1 MRRIAVVVALNLV
14 AAAAYGFVAAQMGFF
29 THMGETLLLLYAF
42 ALVLILVPSLIVD
55 QGDRYI
61 EMALPLWA
69 AAYALAVSDLLPD
82 MFRIVAQWR
91 RNPPQ
96 SLPLHGA

>member
-1 MRRIAVVVALNLV
+1 LIFLPVVALAVWRRRDVRLV
-14 AAAAYGFVAAQMGFF
+14 
-29 THMGETLLLLYAF
+29 LLYVF
-42 ALVLILVPSLIVD
+42 ALVVILVPSLIVD

-82 MFRIVAQWR
+82 ISRSIARWR
-91 RNPPQ
+91 RKSPQ
-96 SLPLHGA
+96 SLPLSNT

>member
-1 MRRIAVVVALNLV
+1 LLFLPIVAFAIWRRRDVRLV
-14 AAAAYGFVAAQMGFF
+14 
-29 THMGETLLLLYAF
+29 LLYAF

-82 MFRIVAQWR
+82 ISRSVSRWR
-91 RNPPQ
+91 RKQ
-96 SLPLHGA
+96 IATAGGC

>member
-1 MRRIAVVVALNLV
+1 LIFLPVVALAIWRRRNVRLV
-14 AAAAYGFVAAQMGFF
+14 
-29 THMGETLLLLYAF
+29 LLYVF
-42 ALVLILVPSLIVD
+42 ALVVILVPSLIVD

-82 MFRIVAQWR
+82 VFRIVANWR
-91 RNPPQ
+91 RKAPQ
-96 SLPLHGA
+96 SLPLHQN

>member
-1 MRRIAVVVALNLV
+1 V
-14 AAAAYGFVAAQMGFF
+14 
-29 THMGETLLLLYAF
+29 LLYAF
-42 ALVLILVPSLIVD
+42 ALALILVPSLIVD

-82 MFRIVAQWR
+82 VLRIVR
-91 RNPPQ
+91 RPA
-96 SLPLHGA
+96 ST